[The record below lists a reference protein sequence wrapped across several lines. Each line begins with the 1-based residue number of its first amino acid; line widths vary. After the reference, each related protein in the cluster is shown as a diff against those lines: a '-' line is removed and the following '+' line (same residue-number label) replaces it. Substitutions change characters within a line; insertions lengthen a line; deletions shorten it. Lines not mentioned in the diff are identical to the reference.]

1 MYVCFETYFP
11 LVNVKITYS
20 NKLPWITSGLRE
32 SVKKKSQ
39 LRSIMEKDP
48 SPTNKTNYK
57 KHRNLLTSMMRKR
70 PKDYLE
76 EQFEISNPIKKWK
89 IFKDLINKTINN
101 SNSTQKTITCGVPQ
115 GSILG
120 PLFFL
125 LCINDL
131 PNVSEKL
138 FAILFADDTSVF
150 LEGKDLAEITN
161 TLNAELAK
169 LTVWLSANKLTLNTS
184 KSHFMNFHH
193 AKLKSSDTKI
203 PVILSNTI
211 LVTFIKFLGVIIDNK
226 LTFERHI
233 VYTKNKISKDLG
245 IITKARKYLN
255 RETLLKLYNAFVFP
269 YLTYCVEVWGTAPKK
284 YLDPL
289 IKIQKKIV
297 RIITFSPYLCH
308 TDPIFKDLNLLP
320 ISKLVTQR
328 IGLLMFK
335 YSIHSLPSVIEDLFT
350 CNTSVSN
357 HNTRNKSKL
366 RQPRSNCEYM
376 YRNISFTCVYIW
388 NKIQDH
394 VNVYSTYSTFKDVL
408 KSFLLVHDL
417 NYRIL

>member
-1 MYVCFETYFP
+1 M
-11 LVNVKITYS
+11 
-20 NKLPWITSGLRE
+20 
-32 SVKKKSQ
+32 
-39 LRSIMEKDP
+39 
-48 SPTNKTNYK
+48 
-57 KHRNLLTSMMRKR
+57 
-70 PKDYLE
+70 
-76 EQFEISNPIKKWK
+76 
-89 IFKDLINKTINN
+89 
-101 SNSTQKTITCGVPQ
+101 
-115 GSILG
+115 
-120 PLFFL
+120 
-125 LCINDL
+125 
-131 PNVSEKL
+131 
-138 FAILFADDTSVF
+138 
-150 LEGKDLAEITN
+150 
-161 TLNAELAK
+161 
-169 LTVWLSANKLTLNTS
+169 
-184 KSHFMNFHH
+184 
-193 AKLKSSDTKI
+193 
-203 PVILSNTI
+203 
-211 LVTFIKFLGVIIDNK
+211 
-226 LTFERHI
+226 
-233 VYTKNKISKDLG
+233 
-245 IITKARKYLN
+245 
-255 RETLLKLYNAFVFP
+255 LKLYNAFVFP

-376 YRNISFTCVYIW
+376 YRNISFTGVYIW

-394 VNVYSTYSTFKDVL
+394 INVYSTYSTFKDAL

>member
-1 MYVCFETYFP
+1 MWGAAG
-11 LVNVKITYS
+11 VN
-20 NKLPWITSGLRE
+20 L
-32 SVKKKSQ
+32 
-39 LRSIMEKDP
+39 
-48 SPTNKTNYK
+48 
-57 KHRNLLTSMMRKR
+57 
-70 PKDYLE
+70 
-76 EQFEISNPIKKWK
+76 
-89 IFKDLINKTINN
+89 
-101 SNSTQKTITCGVPQ
+101 GVPQ

-184 KSHFMNFHH
+184 KSHFMIFHR

-211 LVTFIKFLGVIIDNK
+211 LEQVTFIKFLGVIIDNK

-233 VYTKNKISKDLG
+233 VYTKNKISKGLG

-297 RIITFSPYLCH
+297 RIITFSPYLCY

-376 YRNISFTCVYIW
+376 YRNISFTGVYIW

-394 VNVYSTYSTFKDVL
+394 INVYSTYSTFKDAL

>member
-1 MYVCFETYFP
+1 M
-11 LVNVKITYS
+11 I
-20 NKLPWITSGLRE
+20 E
-32 SVKKKSQ
+32 S
-39 LRSIMEKDP
+39 
-48 SPTNKTNYK
+48 
-57 KHRNLLTSMMRKR
+57 
-70 PKDYLE
+70 YLANRQ
-76 EQFEISNPIKKWK
+76 QFV
-89 IFKDLINKTINN
+89 TINN

-184 KSHFMNFHH
+184 KSHFMIFHR

-211 LVTFIKFLGVIIDNK
+211 LEQVTFIKFLGVIIDNK

-233 VYTKNKISKDLG
+233 VYTKNKISKGLG
-245 IITKARKYLN
+245 IIAKARKYLN

-308 TDPIFKDLNLLP
+308 TDLDWRQCGNSLALCYFAVVMELP
-320 ISKLVTQR
+320 DS
-328 IGLLMFK
+328 
-335 YSIHSLPSVIEDLFT
+335 
-350 CNTSVSN
+350 
-357 HNTRNKSKL
+357 
-366 RQPRSNCEYM
+366 
-376 YRNISFTCVYIW
+376 
-388 NKIQDH
+388 
-394 VNVYSTYSTFKDVL
+394 
-408 KSFLLVHDL
+408 
-417 NYRIL
+417 